1 MLDRLKPLLS
11 KAVLRAVAIAAVTLF
26 VGSALFTPQLNPVTR
41 GAFLASVNVGPVWG
55 ELVQWRVALIQARNE
70 LDAWP
75 KDIQEYAPRIANP
88 QLRVTS
94 PRPNVL
100 QADIAH
106 NPELGKLAGTQVVV
120 ELKPGTH
127 TWTCRPGNPPIPSGY
142 LPINCQEGSTDDF
155 EPATKPAPDA
165 DPFGWLRSLILWCA
179 VIFAVGAV
187 VWVVRHPLIGAGQL
201 RPARLRRTPLARL
214 PQIDRLLRW
223 LRRLEA
229 TLLAADIRMVDW
241 RRAVLC
247 AQATGGDHAPA
258 LARAL
263 AERVSARCQPSSDW
277 ALPGQ
282 VFEWQFPP
290 DLPVSLD
297 RCLVFVPTPGIDE
310 ATVLRQL
317 RAAQTGSD
325 VLLILSEHSVETP
338 CPLLRAH
345 ADDRANLHV
354 MVDSASQTEWLIGG
368 ESLQVLLRQLAAQ
381 LRITR
386 ISPYQTRGG
395 VTREGAFFGRAQLLA
410 RVINREPANY
420 LVVGGRQL
428 GKSSLLKAVQRRLQ
442 GHPHT
447 VCHYVSL
454 RDHRLAPRMALQF
467 GLAADTP
474 LEAIVDHLQAQ
485 YEGKRLVLLI
495 DEADLFF
502 RDESN
507 HGYAQLSTLRALSEE
522 GRCWFMLAGFWD
534 LYATAV
540 LDYQSPLR
548 NFGEVLAIGGL
559 ERAACRELATE
570 PLRRLRLGF
579 ASDTLVEKLVDASG
593 QRANLVA
600 ILCQECL
607 EALQP
612 GERAIEARHLT
623 QALAS
628 QAVQDALAGWGRL
641 SHDEAACRLDR
652 IAVYHTAQAGQTGLV
667 ALAQLLQSHGITA
680 DAQALRQSLA
690 RLQLAYVL
698 RKQDADYRFA
708 IPLLQGQFEPTEV
721 ELLLRQELAMLARS
735 TVKI

>member
-1 MLDRLKPLLS
+1 MFERLKPLLS
-11 KAVLRAVAIAAVTLF
+11 RPGVRASVIALVTLF
-26 VGSALFTPQLNPVTR
+26 VGSALFAPQLNPVTR
-41 GAFLASVNVGPVWG
+41 GSFLASANIRPVWT
-55 ELVQWRVALIQARNE
+55 ELSQWRMALSQARSE
-70 LDAWP
+70 QDGWP
-75 KDIQEYAPRIANP
+75 RDIQKYAPPVANP

-100 QADIAH
+100 RADIAN
-106 NPELGKLAGTQVVV
+106 NPALGKLAGTQLEV
-120 ELKPGTH
+120 ELHPGTN
-127 TWTCRPGNPPIPSGY
+127 TWTCRPGNPPIPSGF
-142 LPINCQEGSTDDF
+142 LPINCLDASAGGA
-155 EPATKPAPDA
+155 EPGRPAPDA
-165 DPFGWLRSLILWCA
+165 EPFGGLRSLILWCA
-179 VIFAVGAV
+179 VTFAGAAV
-187 VWVVRHPLIGAGQL
+187 LWVARHPLIGAGQL

-214 PQIDRLLRW
+214 PRMDRLLRW
-223 LRRLEA
+223 LRRLEP
-229 TLLAADIRMVDW
+229 TLTAADIRVVDW
-241 RRAVLC
+241 RRAVMC
-247 AQATGGDHAPA
+247 AQATGAEQAPA
-258 LARAL
+258 LVRAL
-263 AERVSARCQPSSDW
+263 AERVSARSQASGDW

-297 RCLVFVPTPGIDE
+297 RCLVFVPAPGIDE

-325 VLLILSEHSVETP
+325 VLLIMGADSVDTP
-338 CPLLRAH
+338 WAMLRDH
-345 ADDRANLHV
+345 ASDRANLHV
-354 MVDSASQTEWLIGG
+354 LVDSASQTEWLIGG
-368 ESLQVLLRQLAAQ
+368 DSMQVLLRLLAAQ

-428 GKSSLLKAVQRRLQ
+428 GKSSLLKAVQRRLV

-467 GLAADTP
+467 GLPADTP
-474 LEAIVDHLQAQ
+474 LEAIVGHLQAQ
-485 YEGKRLVLLI
+485 YQGKRLVLLI
-495 DEADLFF
+495 DEADQFF
-502 RDESN
+502 RDESGN
-507 HGYAQLSTLRALSEE
+507 GYAQLSTLRALSEE

-548 NFGEVLAIGGL
+548 NFGEVLTIGGL
-559 ERAACRELATE
+559 ERAACQELATE
-570 PLRRLRLGF
+570 PLRQLRLGF
-579 ASDTLVEKLVDASG
+579 DNQRLVDRLIDASG

-607 EALQP
+607 EALMH
-612 GERAIEARHLT
+612 GERVIETRHLD

-652 IAVYHTAQAGQTGLV
+652 IAVYHTAQAGQTSLA
-667 ALAQLLQSHGITA
+667 ALAQLLQDHGVA
-680 DAQALRQSLA
+680 GDAQALRESLA

-708 IPLLQGQFEPTEV
+708 IPLLQDQFEPAEV
-721 ELLLRQELAMLARS
+721 ELLLRQELAALARGA
-735 TVKI
+735 VKT

>member
-1 MLDRLKPLLS
+1 MSMRPSRTL
-11 KAVLRAVAIAAVTLF
+11 VRALVIGAITLF
-26 VGSALFTPQLNPVTR
+26 VGSALLTPQLNPVTR
-41 GAFLASVNVGPVWG
+41 SAVLGAENAGIVWD
-55 ELVQWRVALIQARNE
+55 ELVRWRVAMVQAHNE
-70 LDAWP
+70 LDGWP
-75 KDIQEYAPRIANP
+75 EDIRKYAPPIANP

-94 PRPNVL
+94 PRPYVL
-100 QADIAH
+100 QADIAE

-120 ELKPGTH
+120 QLQPGTT
-127 TWTCRPGNPPIPSGY
+127 TWNCRPGRPPMPAGY
-142 LPINCQEGSTDDF
+142 LPINCGGGQADDF
-155 EPATKPAPDA
+155 KPPPVPEY
-165 DPFGWLRSLILWCA
+165 DPFAGLRRLMYWCA
-179 VIFAVGAV
+179 AIFVAGAV
-187 VWVVRHPLIGAGQL
+187 AWVVRHPLLGPAQL
-201 RPARLRRTPLARL
+201 KPARLRRTPLARL
-214 PQIDRLLRW
+214 PRLDRLLAW
-223 LRRLEA
+223 TGRREA
-229 TLLAADIRMVDW
+229 ALLAADIRLVDW
-241 RRAVLC
+241 RRAVQC
-247 AQATGGDHAPA
+247 AHPGVRDAAVE
-258 LARAL
+258 LVSAL
-263 AERVSARCQPSSDW
+263 AERVSARSQTSTGW
-277 ALPGQ
+277 ALEGS

-297 RCLVFVPTPGIDE
+297 RCLVFVPAPGVDE

-325 VLLILSEHSVETP
+325 VLLILSAHSVDAP
-338 CPLLRAH
+338 MPLLRAH

-354 MVDSASQTEWLIGG
+354 MVDSASQTEWLVGG
-368 ESLQVLLRQLAAQ
+368 EALHVLLRLLAAQ

-395 VTREGAFFGRAQLLA
+395 ITREGSFFGRSQLLA
-410 RVINREPANY
+410 RVISRESANY

-467 GLAADTP
+467 GLPADTP

-485 YEGKRLVLLI
+485 YQGKRLVLLI

-502 RDESN
+502 RDES
-507 HGYAQLSTLRALSEE
+507 HSGYPQLSILRALSEE

-534 LYATAV
+534 LYAAAV

-559 ERAACRELATE
+559 ERAACRELAIE

-579 ASDTLVEKLVDASG
+579 SSETLVDKLVDASG

-612 GERAIEARHLT
+612 GERTIEARHLT
-623 QALAS
+623 QALGS

-641 SHDEAACRLDR
+641 SQDDAACRLDR
-652 IAVYHTAQAGQTGLV
+652 VAVYHTAQAGSSSL
-667 ALAQLLQSHGITA
+667 ASLAQLLQSHGITG

-698 RKQDADYRFA
+698 RKQDAEYRFA
-708 IPLLQGQFEPTEV
+708 IPLLQDQFEPAEV
-721 ELLLRQELAMLARS
+721 ELLLHQELAVMARS
-735 TVKI
+735 ATQG